1 MKKDGAMEV
10 VMSQQLEELQE
21 KIEYHFTDEK
31 LLRNA
36 LTHSSY
42 ANEKHWSYE
51 KNNERLEF
59 LGDAVLEVFSSD
71 HIFRENSK
79 MVEGKMTKLRASLVC
94 EMSLASSAREIG
106 LGQYLFLGKGE
117 KMTGGAKR
125 DSILSDAFEAVL
137 GAIYL
142 DGGFEPAKEFVE
154 RFVMSDIE
162 KKQLFYD
169 SKTVLQELVQ
179 SHKETDSDISYPVEE
194 ESGPDHDKHFVVR
207 CSINGKLYGSGQ
219 GHTKK
224 AAEQGAA
231 YETILMLRQ
240 EK

>member
-1 MKKDGAMEV
+1 MPTW
-10 VMSQQLEELQE
+10 
-21 KIEYHFTDEK
+21 Y
-31 LLRNA
+31 
-36 LTHSSY
+36 SS
-42 ANEKHWSYE
+42 
-51 KNNERLEF
+51 R
-59 LGDAVLEVFSSD
+59 
-71 HIFRENSK
+71 
-79 MVEGKMTKLRASLVC
+79 LRAKAGRWLRHNREEKRNGLSPVY
-94 EMSLASSAREIG
+94 SAGYR
-106 LGQYLFLGKGE
+106 Y
-117 KMTGGAKR
+117 A
-125 DSILSDAFEAVL
+125 
-137 GAIYL
+137 
-142 DGGFEPAKEFVE
+142 GFEPAKEFVE

>member
-42 ANEKHWSYE
+42 ANKKHWPYE